1 MIVPV
6 DDFSSVVLGPSTVLR
21 PLLTQV
27 TCLAGRDVAGRDNPG
42 EKALARVVGSP
53 ATVQD
58 IGPKSV
64 LSYIEYL
71 PKGDRGSGAS
81 QSTATEGAAIGYLCW
96 QRELDVQALFE
107 LLPRFEPRVSRWYF
121 HVDRDLD
128 LFVVGL
134 GFVLAGS
141 PGLVLNWRDPT
152 RLESELRLRG
162 LWSELPPGVSLVK
175 VVGTG
180 QAAQAQAAE
189 SSETPQTVAVPASAG
204 SREESPSLPPI
215 MPMPSL
221 TSLPEPLLPPIMP
234 MPMPMPVP
242 ALPEPASGL
251 PPVMPMPT
259 PKPPP
264 SFVVGPGVQKCIDS
278 LGTKNADE
286 DCELDDATLELL
298 VRFFA
303 DSEQSTDAEWQR
315 VSSSPEFRS
324 RVEDPCELAASLLPA
339 SLRGKFVPLG
349 FLGRGRYG
357 LVLRVRSLA
366 RKRLEVLKVGRVD
379 GFLAPGSGSEA
390 ELQRRAF
397 EAGLAL
403 EVYEQVRFRLQVGTT
418 VKRMEAL
425 AMDFADMTLHRAL
438 LCARFERQEE
448 LLLCDQV
455 NALFRELARVCFTHG
470 DLHFKNVVLK
480 REGPQVK
487 LLLIDF
493 SRASF
498 KVYEPQIDWLQAARG
513 FHLVW
518 QAQRR
523 EPDPVMLER
532 AFAGFEL
539 TPELRATL
547 PSLAALDA
555 LYKGMAHK
563 YLMETETGTLVYP
576 TSRSCF

>member
-1 MIVPV
+1 MIVAV
-6 DDFSSVVLGPSTVLR
+6 DEFSSVVLGPSSVLR

-27 TCLAGRDVAGRDNPG
+27 TCLAGRDLAGRDILAGRDTPG
-42 EKALARVVGSP
+42 EKALARVVGLP
-53 ATVQD
+53 ASVQE

-71 PKGDRGSGAS
+71 PKGDGSAAMHS
-81 QSTATEGAAIGYLCW
+81 AAIGYLCW

-141 PGLVLNWRDPT
+141 PGLVLNWRDPA
-152 RLESELRLRG
+152 RVESELRLRG
-162 LWSELPPGVSLVK
+162 LWSEVPPGASLVK
-175 VVGTG
+175 VVGT
-180 QAAQAQAAE
+180 QAQASQ
-189 SSETPQTVAVPASAG
+189 SSETSATPQTVAVSASAG
-204 SREESPSLPPI
+204 SREESPDLPPI
-215 MPMPSL
+215 MPMPMPIPIPE
-221 TSLPEPLLPPIMP
+221 PEPLLPPIMP
-234 MPMPMPVP
+234 MAM
-242 ALPEPASGL
+242 A
-251 PPVMPMPT
+251 
-259 PKPPP
+259 P
-264 SFVVGPGVQKCIDS
+264 SSPLGFIPGSGVQQCLDTR
-278 LGTKNADE
+278 GTANADQG
-286 DCELDDATLELL
+286 CGLDDAGLELL

-303 DSEQSTDAEWQR
+303 APNDSSLTPAQLKLATDAEWRR
-315 VSSSPEFRS
+315 VSTSFEFQTRS
-324 RVEDPCELAASLLPA
+324 GPDARCLLAASLLPA
-339 SLRGKFVPLG
+339 RLRDKFVPLG

-357 LVLRVRSLA
+357 LVMRVRSLA
-366 RKRLEVLKVGRVD
+366 RNRLEVLKVGRVD

-390 ELQRRAF
+390 EVQQRAY

-403 EVYEQVRFRLQVGTT
+403 EVYEQVRFRLQVGVEAGSS

-448 LLLCDQV
+448 LALCDQV
-455 NALFRELARVCFTHG
+455 NILLRKLERAHATHG
-470 DLHFKNVVLK
+470 DMHFKNVVLK
-480 REGPQVK
+480 RQDNEVE

-493 SRASF
+493 ARASF

-523 EPDPVMLER
+523 EPDPVMIER
-532 AFAGFEL
+532 ALAGFDL
-539 TPELRATL
+539 GPGLRAAL
-547 PSLAALDA
+547 PSLAALDK
-555 LYKGMAHK
+555 LYKEIAQSYIK
-563 YLMETETGTLVYP
+563 
-576 TSRSCF
+576 RSSSL